1 MADLNIVIAAH
12 TGQATSEINKVRS
25 GLQSLDGQMK
35 KSARGNNVYGK
46 AVSENTR
53 GLSKFAKSGLQQ
65 TGYQVGDFAVQVG
78 GGTSALQAFGQQG
91 SQLFGIFGAGGAIFG
106 AVIAVVAAVGNAFL
120 KGAEKAQDF
129 GSATEDLTT
138 ATNNFKRSVDLT
150 LIESIEEKYG
160 KLSESVTKLVNAQ
173 RVLQQVQEKAAFKKV
188 QSTLTETVATFD
200 KVIERQ
206 RRLTST
212 GVDFGRPYQKL
223 ASQFGD
229 STKSIGKEFGLAGDM
244 LGVFGRKIEAV
255 ASSSTKQQLE
265 DNVAA
270 VLTFIAQNGG
280 ATTDAMIDLKASMD
294 QLVLSGLALG
304 DVPVKTLGEDAK
316 EAFADVPNM
325 FGLVRS
331 EAEELGGAIAT
342 SMGASFKSIIDG
354 TKSTSEAFK
363 SMAASIINQLID
375 VLIIQQLVGSV
386 GSTSKSG
393 VVTKGTGLSGLF
405 SGTGHAIGGAVQ
417 SGRATIVGERGPELF
432 MPHSSGSIVPNN
444 KMGGGGGGTTV
455 VQNINISTGVSQTV
469 RAEITQ
475 LMPQIAEASKA
486 AVLDARRRGG
496 SFSKAF

>member
-1 MADLNIVIAAH
+1 MADMNIVIAAH
-12 TGQATSEINKVRS
+12 TGAAQSEIAR
-25 GLQSLDGQMK
+25 LQAKLKSLDGTMA
-35 KSARGNNVYGK
+35 KSRRGANVYGE
-46 AVSENTR
+46 AVDANTR

-106 AVIAVVAAVGNAFL
+106 AAIAIVAAVGNAFL
-120 KGAEKAQDF
+120 KSAEQAKDF
-129 GSATEDLTT
+129 GSATEDLAKAT
-138 ATNNFKRSVDLT
+138 ADYTRELDLSKIDA
-150 LIESIEEKYG
+150 LQEKYG
-160 KLSESVTKLVNAQ
+160 DLNESTISLINSQ
-173 RVLQQVQEKAAFKKV
+173 RALAAIQQQAEFKKV
-188 QSTLTETVATFD
+188 TKSLTETVGVFD

-206 RRLTST
+206 RRLTSKT
-212 GVDFGRPYQKL
+212 VDFTRPYERL
-223 ASQFGD
+223 ASKFGD
-229 STKSIGKEFGLAGDM
+229 SMKSVGKEFGIAGQM
-244 LGVFGRKIEAV
+244 LGQLGERLNAV
-255 ASSSTKQQLE
+255 SSSETKDALR
-265 DNVAA
+265 DNVALA
-270 VLTFIAQNGG
+270 LDFISQNGG
-280 ATTDAMIDLKASMD
+280 ATTEKMIELKTSLE
-294 QLVLSGLALG
+294 QLGISAKVLEGIDVAKLG
-304 DVPVKTLGEDAK
+304 DDAR

-393 VVTKGTGLSGLF
+393 VVTKGTGLAGFF

-444 KMGGGGGGTTV
+444 KMGGNGGTTV

-469 RAEITQ
+469 RAEIAQ